1 MTFKSIFIATSIGVY
16 SFANAQQI
24 IYFDA
29 DWEVTTKDKMEYY
42 RESTK
47 QGEHTFIKDYYKNG
61 TPQMQGLAS
70 NSEVN
75 AEVWDGEVTWY
86 YPNGKVQTTSN
97 YKNGTQ
103 VGVSK
108 GFDDNGKLLED
119 LVYDKEGNY
128 KGTRYVY
135 KGDYGTYNSITEYE
149 KSEPTKEI
157 IYDDDK
163 NKIRYETTYTNGYE
177 STETK
182 YFDEKGRYL
191 GARYTKDYVTSGVA
205 VDYYFEPMN
214 VKSIT
219 KYGKDE
225 QVVEEKIFYKNGN
238 LAQEKKLGK
247 KDGSKKTYDI
257 NGIKIAELT
266 YILDK
271 ESDSFLA
278 NDGTDYSFFDTMD
291 GPSTIAT
298 YSKGVLVSEK
308 TFHEDTFKLASEI
321 TYNNGENDKLTY
333 YDHNGNLR
341 STLQYKEG
349 LPYNGNIITD
359 NTETIFSEGKVQT
372 MKITDQDG
380 KIFLEKKLNSA
391 KNIYEAKI
399 YNMSQK
405 MVMSYTSDADSD
417 LLNGVIT
424 QYENGK
430 AVRKAT
436 IKDDYLIDGKLSLKS
451 DDQRVEREVSK
462 KMQSYRVYNE
472 KNVLVEETKKLKQE
486 EDDFSEL
493 MYVTETSL
501 FENFVPL

>member
-1 MTFKSIFIATSIGVY
+1 MNLKSILVATSIGVY
-16 SFANAQQI
+16 SLANAQQV
-24 IYFDA
+24 IYFNE

-42 RESTK
+42 RETTK
-47 QGEHTFIKDYYKNG
+47 QGNLTLVKDFYKNG

-70 NSEVN
+70 DTTPN
-75 AEVWDGEVTWY
+75 AEVWDGQVTWY

-97 YKNGTQ
+97 YKKGTQ

-135 KGDYGTYNSITEYE
+135 KGDYGSYNSITEYE

-157 IYDDDK
+157 VYDDDK
-163 NKIRYETTYTNGYE
+163 NKIRHETTYTNGYE

-182 YFDEKGRYL
+182 YFDEKGRYI
-191 GARYTKDYVTSGVA
+191 GAKYTKDYTTSGVA
-205 VDYYFEPMN
+205 VDYYFEPMK
-214 VKSIT
+214 VKSIS

-225 QVVEEKIFYKNGN
+225 SIVEEKIFYKDGK
-238 LAQEKKLGK
+238 LAKEKKLGK
-247 KDGSKKTYDI
+247 KDGVEKTYDV
-257 NGIKIAELT
+257 NGNKIAELT
-266 YILDK
+266 FAIDK
-271 ESDSFLA
+271 ESNSLSPADGVSYDFSEDLDS
-278 NDGTDYSFFDTMD
+278 
-291 GPSTIAT
+291 PIRIAT
-298 YSKGVLVSEK
+298 YAKGVLVSEK
-308 TFHEDTFKLASEI
+308 IYDEESKKLSSEV
-321 TYNNGENDKLTY
+321 TYKDGENDKLSY
-333 YDHNGNLR
+333 YDDNGNLR
-341 STLQYKEG
+341 STLQYKDG
-349 LPYNGNIITD
+349 MPYNGNIIT
-359 NTETIFSEGKVQT
+359 NNSETVFSDGKIQT

-391 KNIYEAKI
+391 KNIYEGKI

-405 MVMSYTSDADSD
+405 VVMSYTSNADSD

-430 AVRKAT
+430 SVRKAT
-436 IKDDYLIDGKLSLKS
+436 IKDDYLVDGKLSLKS

-462 KMQSYRVYNE
+462 KMQSYRVYND
-472 KNVLVEETKKLKQE
+472 KNVLVEETKKLKQG